1 MARVVKF
8 KKLGNFDGARL
19 HGVVDCGVRVLDLIE
34 GRFVQLET
42 YGSRS
47 REMTGQVSQTIQIDV
62 KAAREL
68 VEILVSAFPSIA
80 VGK

>member
-1 MARVVKF
+1 MARVVNF
-8 KKLGNFDGARL
+8 KKLGTFDGARL
-19 HGVVDCGVRVLDLIE
+19 HGVVDCGVRVINLAE

-47 REMTGQVSQTIQIDV
+47 RELTGQVSQTIQIDA

-68 VEILVSAFPSIA
+68 IQILVSAFPSVA
-80 VGK
+80 PGG